1 MTPTSLIDVDVV
13 RHPTA
18 RHIRLSLDPASGRA
32 KLILPR
38 SAALK
43 SALAWAEGKAGWL
56 AAQRESLPRPQPFV
70 PGMTLTVA
78 DQSLT
83 IVWTPGSSRR
93 VVVEGDALRLSGPI
107 ETLPRRVDA
116 WLKRTALDRLT
127 TETHEFAA
135 LAGVAVAKVAIGDA
149 RSRWGSCASSGVIR
163 YSWRLIL
170 APGWVRRATVAHEVA
185 HRVHMNHGAAFHALV
200 ADLLGTD
207 PTPARHWLRT
217 NGTALH
223 WLGRS
228 S

>member
-1 MTPTSLIDVDVV
+1 M
-13 RHPTA
+13 
-18 RHIRLSLDPASGRA
+18 
-32 KLILPR
+32 
-38 SAALK
+38 
-43 SALAWAEGKAGWL
+43 AWAEGKAGWL
-56 AAQRESLPRPQPFV
+56 AAQRESLPRAQPFV

-93 VVVEGDALRLSGPI
+93 VVVEGDALRLSGAI